1 MWDMLKRPTCIFPS
15 IFKMEGLLR
24 HEYRDINLS
33 HLPFEVLN
41 LVFYV
46 SQDSGSLA
54 NGVTT

>member
-1 MWDMLKRPTCIFPS
+1 MLKRPTCIFPS